1 MTTPS
6 SDRPPSDPFVLWRQI
21 YEANERAW
29 STALER
35 AMNSPAF
42 AETQGKV
49 LETFL
54 QAQRAVRDQM
64 RSYLE
69 AVNVPTR
76 EDIARLGELIVGLE
90 EKVDRLEDRLGS
102 LEQSL
107 REQSARDQAGSRAA
121 SSSTPR
127 AASPRAASPRAA
139 SPRAASPRAAS
150 PTAAAPRRGGRRRSS
165 G

>member
-6 SDRPPSDPFVLWRQI
+6 SDRPPSDPFALWRQI

-107 REQSARDQAGSRAA
+107 RDQAATRAP
-121 SSSTPR
+121 SST
-127 AASPRAASPRAA
+127 ASVSSPTV
-139 SPRAASPRAAS
+139 AS
-150 PTAAAPRRGGRRRSS
+150 PTAAAQRRGGRRRSS

>member
-1 MTTPS
+1 MTNSS
-6 SDRPPSDPFVLWRQI
+6 SDRPPTDPFALWKQI

-35 AMNSPAF
+35 AMSSPAF

-64 RSYLE
+64 RGYLE

-90 EKVDRLEDRLGS
+90 EKVDQLDDRLGR

-107 REQSARDQAGSRAA
+107 REQSSGSQTSTASAAERTARA
-121 SSSTPR
+121 
-127 AASPRAASPRAA
+127 
-139 SPRAASPRAAS
+139 
-150 PTAAAPRRGGRRRSS
+150 RRRTPSS
-165 G
+165 

>member
-6 SDRPPSDPFVLWRQI
+6 SDRMPSDPFALWRQI

-107 REQSARDQAGSRAA
+107 RTEAAARATSR
-121 SSSTPR
+121 S
-127 AASPRAASPRAA
+127 
-139 SPRAASPRAAS
+139 
-150 PTAAAPRRGGRRRSS
+150 TAAATEPPARRRRRSS
-165 G
+165 S

>member
-6 SDRPPSDPFVLWRQI
+6 SDRPPSDPFALWRQI

-29 STALER
+29 STALEH

-90 EKVDRLEDRLGS
+90 EKVDRVEDRLGS

-107 REQSARDQAGSRAA
+107 REQAAARPASA
-121 SSSTPR
+121 STPT
-127 AASPRAASPRAA
+127 APA
-139 SPRAASPRAAS
+139 
-150 PTAAAPRRGGRRRSS
+150 PTAAAPRGGGRRRSS
-165 G
+165 S

>member
-1 MTTPS
+1 MTNNS
-6 SDRPPSDPFVLWRQI
+6 SDRPPSDPFALWKQI

-35 AMNSPAF
+35 AMSSPAF

-76 EDIARLGELIVGLE
+76 EDIARLGELILGLE
-90 EKVDRLEDRLGS
+90 EKVDQLDDRLGR

-107 REQSARDQAGSRAA
+107 REQ
-121 SSSTPR
+121 
-127 AASPRAASPRAA
+127 ASPAETASP
-139 SPRAASPRAAS
+139 S
-150 PTAAAPRRGGRRRSS
+150 TAAAAEPTARARRRTSS
-165 G
+165 

>member
-1 MTTPS
+1 MTSSS
-6 SDRPPSDPFVLWRQI
+6 SDRPPSDPFALWKQI

-29 STALER
+29 SAALER
-35 AMNSPAF
+35 AMSSPTF

-64 RSYLE
+64 QRYLE

-90 EKVDRLEDRLGS
+90 EKVDQLDDRLARLELA
-102 LEQSL
+102 L
-107 REQSARDQAGSRAA
+107 RDERPPRRSRA
-121 SSSTPR
+121 
-127 AASPRAASPRAA
+127 
-139 SPRAASPRAAS
+139 
-150 PTAAAPRRGGRRRSS
+150 
-165 G
+165 

>member
-107 REQSARDQAGSRAA
+107 RDQAAARPA
-121 SSSTPR
+121 SSSTP
-127 AASPRAASPRAA
+127 
-139 SPRAASPRAAS
+139 
-150 PTAAAPRRGGRRRSS
+150 TAAGPRPRGRRRSS
-165 G
+165 S

>member
-6 SDRPPSDPFVLWRQI
+6 SDRPPSDPFALWKQI

-35 AMNSPAF
+35 AMNTPAF

-64 RSYLE
+64 QRYLE

-90 EKVDRLEDRLGS
+90 EKVDQLDDRLGRVEEM
-102 LEQSL
+102 L
-107 REQSARDQAGSRAA
+107 RDQP
-121 SSSTPR
+121 SSP
-127 AASPRAASPRAA
+127 AASPS
-139 SPRAASPRAAS
+139 
-150 PTAAAPRRGGRRRSS
+150 TAAAAQPTPRGRRRSS
-165 G
+165 T

>member
-1 MTTPS
+1 MTTS
-6 SDRPPSDPFVLWRQI
+6 SDRQPTDPFVLWKQI

-54 QAQRAVRDQM
+54 QAQRAVREQM

-90 EKVDRLEDRLGS
+90 EKVDQLDDRLGRIEDKLRS
-102 LEQSL
+102 QGSGEQ
-107 REQSARDQAGSRAA
+107 QPG
-121 SSSTPR
+121 
-127 AASPRAASPRAA
+127 
-139 SPRAASPRAAS
+139 
-150 PTAAAPRRGGRRRSS
+150 
-165 G
+165 

>member
-1 MTTPS
+1 MTNSS
-6 SDRPPSDPFVLWRQI
+6 SDRPPSDPFALWRQI

-35 AMNSPAF
+35 AMSSPAF

-90 EKVDRLEDRLGS
+90 EKVDQLDDRLGR
-102 LEQSL
+102 LEQTL
-107 REQSARDQAGSRAA
+107 RDQAAA
-121 SSSTPR
+121 R
-127 AASPRAASPRAA
+127 AASPS
-139 SPRAASPRAAS
+139 
-150 PTAAAPRRGGRRRSS
+150 
-165 G
+165 